1 MTREERDR
9 KLIAFAHQAL
19 YRLRTD
25 ERWSADTLE
34 ALQASAFELGIAE
47 TKNNFFHVKKE
58 FQS

>member
-1 MTREERDR
+1 MTNEERDR

-25 ERWSADTLE
+25 EHWSADTLE
-34 ALQASAFELGIAE
+34 ALQTAAFNLGIAE
-47 TKNNFFHVKKE
+47 SKNNFFSIRKE